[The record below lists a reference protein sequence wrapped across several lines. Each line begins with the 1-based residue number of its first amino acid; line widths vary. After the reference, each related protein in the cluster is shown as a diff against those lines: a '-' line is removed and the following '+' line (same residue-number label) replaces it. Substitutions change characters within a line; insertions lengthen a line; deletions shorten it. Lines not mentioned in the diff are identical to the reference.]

1 MADNFDNIIKSNRL
15 LYKYVRGSHLYGL
28 ETKDSDIDYGGL
40 FFADKNDFLGL
51 SFNYSPQVSDAK
63 NDETW
68 YEIGRFCELLLKSN
82 STILEALFVPEDK
95 MVVKPNPIIMPLFE
109 NRDKFITKDC
119 FKPFVSYAIEQIKKA
134 RGLNK
139 KIVNPIL
146 ERKWPLDFCYT
157 FKAQGS
163 TPVKYWLEYRNL
175 KQEYCGL
182 VNIPNMHDIYGVYYD
197 WGKFFEDEGITSDEL
212 ISLYGVRFAYDDT
225 PHWVDGLKNAK
236 TDEERRIYSEGLKM
250 CYKVNMINFIVDFY
264 GLYDWTD
271 VDEAIEWWYEE
282 NKKPIGYRGIVKPNS
297 NEIRLSS
304 VLKGEKPVC
313 YLSYN
318 ENGYTKHCVDY
329 KNYQDWV
336 KVRNPK
342 RYESNLHKNYDC
354 YLDDETEFLTNNGWK
369 KYDEITDDDL
379 LGCFNDNHCIEYKH
393 YISRTEDIYSGEIY
407 RYDSPYIK
415 FSITPNHKLYLS
427 QLHRS
432 PYNNFTRKYD
442 KNSAKWELIK
452 VKDYFEGK
460 KSFYHQLLHL
470 NNNKEDNKEFTDDFI
485 ILLGAFLSEGT
496 YVRSKVDKRPIAIRI
511 NQSNDNPITSIM
523 NNIKIDGLHHYC
535 YNYEDKG
542 KRKGN
547 EHVWETHNKDI
558 LSKILEC
565 GDCLSTD
572 KDIPKYVY
580 SFSKRQFDI
589 LLDSMMAGDGSYHKK
604 GHRIYYTYSKKMA
617 INLNTLLRLNGYN
630 SQLYGGECGYMY
642 DSGFKRKDGKING
655 GYQVFISKFNSQYHV
670 INKNKHWTKENVENK
685 RIVCFET
692 EYGTLITKNG
702 NKLAFHGNSKNLMH
716 SMRLITMGCELAEGK
731 GLLLDRNEVGD
742 RDFLMKI
749 RNHQFEYDELMEFVI
764 KKQNEMNEAMKTS
777 TLPEHID
784 IDLVNDILIDI
795 RKNLYKL

>member
-1 MADNFDNIIKSNRL
+1 MKDNFDNIIKNDRL

-28 ETKDSDIDYGGL
+28 ETKNSDIDYGGL

-175 KQEYCGL
+175 SQEYCGL

-212 ISLYGVRFAYDDT
+212 ISLYGVRFVYDDT
-225 PHWVDGLKNAK
+225 PHCVEGLKNAK

-264 GLYDWTD
+264 ELYNWVD
-271 VDEAIEWWYEE
+271 VDEAIKDWYEK
-282 NKKPIGYRGIVKPNS
+282 NKKPIGYRGIVNPNS

-304 VLKGEKPVC
+304 VSKGEKPIC

-342 RYESNLHKNYDC
+342 RYESNLHKNYDS
-354 YLDDETEFLTNNGWK
+354 K
-369 KYDEITDDDL
+369 
-379 LGCFNDNHCIEYKH
+379 
-393 YISRTEDIYSGEIY
+393 
-407 RYDSPYIK
+407 
-415 FSITPNHKLYLS
+415 SI
-427 QLHRS
+427 
-432 PYNNFTRKYD
+432 
-442 KNSAKWELIK
+442 
-452 VKDYFEGK
+452 
-460 KSFYHQLLHL
+460 
-470 NNNKEDNKEFTDDFI
+470 
-485 ILLGAFLSEGT
+485 
-496 YVRSKVDKRPIAIRI
+496 
-511 NQSNDNPITSIM
+511 
-523 NNIKIDGLHHYC
+523 C
-535 YNYEDKG
+535 
-542 KRKGN
+542 
-547 EHVWETHNKDI
+547 
-558 LSKILEC
+558 
-565 GDCLSTD
+565 
-572 KDIPKYVY
+572 
-580 SFSKRQFDI
+580 
-589 LLDSMMAGDGSYHKK
+589 
-604 GHRIYYTYSKKMA
+604 
-617 INLNTLLRLNGYN
+617 
-630 SQLYGGECGYMY
+630 
-642 DSGFKRKDGKING
+642 
-655 GYQVFISKFNSQYHV
+655 
-670 INKNKHWTKENVENK
+670 
-685 RIVCFET
+685 
-692 EYGTLITKNG
+692 
-702 NKLAFHGNSKNLMH
+702 H

-784 IDLVNDILIDI
+784 VDLVNDILIDI